1 MSTDVVCAPAT
12 TTVQSLAQL
21 MTERS
26 VSCVVLVESRKDS
39 RPAEGDAPLLIPIG
53 IVTERDIIQFQA
65 LGLNFARTPADAVMS
80 APLFL
85 MQPQNSLWSAY
96 QQMQQ
101 RHVRRVVIAGD
112 RGELVGIVTQT
123 NILSALDPAKM
134 LGEIGQLQHFLDIQT
149 VELGQ
154 TNQHL
159 QQEIVE
165 RERLEAALRE
175 ANRTL
180 EAEVELKTA
189 ELRQTNQALRKEIS
203 DRQLVEEELYSQSQ
217 QARLLAEI
225 TLKFRHSL
233 KLEDSL
239 ETAVT
244 ELKQFLRAD
253 RVLIFR
259 LRPDGSGT
267 VLREA
272 VEPGWPVILG
282 QDLFD
287 PCFQEGYVDQY
298 RQGRVSAIADLEQ
311 ADLQPC
317 HVKFLQQFG
326 VKANLVVPILLQS
339 DLWGLLIAHQCARP
353 RQWTRDETELLHQ
366 LADQIGISLSQAQLL
381 ENLEAV
387 VEKRTSELTETN
399 RRLKQE
405 IEERKLA
412 EEAFSR
418 SERKFRA
425 IFDQTFQFIGLLEP
439 DGTLLETNRSFLDFG
454 GLTFADVLGKPF
466 WNARWWTISTATQD
480 RLKEAIARAAGG
492 QFVRY
497 EVDIVGV
504 GDRVITL
511 DFSLKPVKDE
521 TGQVILIIP
530 EGRDISDRKVIDRMK
545 DEFIA
550 TISHELR
557 TPLTSIHGS
566 LKLLATGELGTLS
579 EDGEEMLAVA
589 DENCDRLVRL
599 IGDLLDFQ
607 RLESGKVALRKQIQD
622 AGEAIVKAAEA
633 MQGMAQQKEI
643 RLETAPVFLPIWA
656 DPDYVMQ
663 ILTNLISNAIKFSP
677 RGSTVWIEVRARSNE
692 TLFAVRDRGE
702 GIPGELLETIF
713 ERFQQLDSTTTRQKG
728 GTGLGLAICRS
739 IVNQHGGRIWAES
752 TLGRGSTFYFTL
764 PTGAPTT

>member
-1 MSTDVVCAPAT
+1 
-12 TTVQSLAQL
+12 
-21 MTERS
+21 
-26 VSCVVLVESRKDS
+26 
-39 RPAEGDAPLLIPIG
+39 
-53 IVTERDIIQFQA
+53 
-65 LGLNFARTPADAVMS
+65 
-80 APLFL
+80 
-85 MQPQNSLWSAY
+85 
-96 QQMQQ
+96 
-101 RHVRRVVIAGD
+101 
-112 RGELVGIVTQT
+112 
-123 NILSALDPAKM
+123 M
-134 LGEIGQLQHFLDIQT
+134 LGEIEQLQHFLDIQT

-203 DRQLVEEELYSQSQ
+203 DRQLVEEEIYSQSQ

-272 VEPGWPVILG
+272 VESGWPVILG

-287 PCFQEGYVDQY
+287 PCFQEGYVEQY

-454 GLTFADVLGKPF
+454 GLTFTDVLGKPF

-579 EDGEEMLAVA
+579 ADGEEMLAVA

-633 MQGMAQQKEI
+633 M
-643 RLETAPVFLPIWA
+643 
-656 DPDYVMQ
+656 
-663 ILTNLISNAIKFSP
+663 
-677 RGSTVWIEVRARSNE
+677 
-692 TLFAVRDRGE
+692 
-702 GIPGELLETIF
+702 
-713 ERFQQLDSTTTRQKG
+713 
-728 GTGLGLAICRS
+728 
-739 IVNQHGGRIWAES
+739 
-752 TLGRGSTFYFTL
+752 
-764 PTGAPTT
+764 